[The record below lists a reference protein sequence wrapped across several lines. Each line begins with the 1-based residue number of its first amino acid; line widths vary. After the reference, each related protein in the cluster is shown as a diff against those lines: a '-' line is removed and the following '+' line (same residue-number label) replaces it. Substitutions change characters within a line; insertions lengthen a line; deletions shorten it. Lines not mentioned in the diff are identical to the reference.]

1 MKRINS
7 SSTFFLKRVFPALW
21 FGSLA
26 MFLMI
31 AVLIPSEPG
40 FGFVFALI
48 PLVMAIFGY
57 FLFKALL
64 FDLLDEVYDEGDSL
78 LFRNSGQEVRVYL
91 KDIKNVSYVTIMNP
105 PRVTF
110 SVRSDTLFGKDL
122 SMAAPTTFIPFKKNE
137 EVAELIERIDRA
149 RSN

>member
-7 SSTFFLKRVFPALW
+7 TSTFFLKRVLPTLW

-26 MFLMI
+26 MFLMV
-31 AVLIPSEPG
+31 AVLIPSEQG
-40 FGFVFALI
+40 LGFVFALT
-48 PLVMAIFGY
+48 PVVMAIFGY

-78 LFRNSGQEVRVYL
+78 LFRNSGEEVRVNL

-110 SVRSDTLFGKDL
+110 SVRSDTIFGNEL
-122 SMAAPTTFIPFKKNE
+122 SMVAPTTFIPFKKNE
-137 EVAELIERIDRA
+137 EIAELIERIDKA